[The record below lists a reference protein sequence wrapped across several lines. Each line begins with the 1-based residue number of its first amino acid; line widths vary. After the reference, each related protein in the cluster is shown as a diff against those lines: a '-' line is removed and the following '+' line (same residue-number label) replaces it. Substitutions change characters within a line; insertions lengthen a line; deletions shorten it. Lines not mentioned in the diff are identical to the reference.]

1 MSLSEK
7 WSAFMLK
14 LRRGKSAYTKSEVPQ
29 HVEHHEHHHRHHQHH
44 DKSFEEEEC
53 ANLSEVSAP
62 EPVQN
67 RDEDAHVYVH
77 HTLEEER

>member
-7 WSAFMLK
+7 WSAFTSK
-14 LRRGKSAYTKSEVPQ
+14 LRRGKSASTKSEVPQ
-29 HVEHHEHHHRHHQHH
+29 HVEHHEHHHH
-44 DKSFEEEEC
+44 KSFEEEC